1 MSAIY
6 SDREGL
12 ASGVADWRDRIC
24 STFVDLDCED
34 VDRDEFFGAVSS
46 RQCGDLRFS
55 RVYSTRQRVVRTQAR
70 IGRSTAD
77 GFLLSLQTQG
87 TGRVRQGGR
96 ESVQKPGDMVLYDT
110 SSPYDL
116 SFDGR
121 FRQLILTLP
130 RAQLLRAIPG
140 AENLTAIA
148 IVSTNAAAK
157 LAASYVSA
165 LAKQCTEIGSGA
177 RRVANATV
185 FDLLTMSFSSAEPLR
200 SSGQAGDAL
209 FNRAIVQIDDQ
220 LVDPEL
226 NPASIASALGVS
238 LRYLNLVFAKHD
250 LSVSRTIWHRR
261 VQRAARDLQNPVLAT
276 TSITTVAFALG
287 FNDTAHF
294 SRAFKAVFG
303 ETPSAYRRRL
313 QIVR

>member
-1 MSAIY
+1 MSATY

-34 VDRDEFFGAVSS
+34 VDREHFFGAVSS
-46 RQCGDLRFS
+46 RQCDDLRFS
-55 RVYSTRQRVVRTQAR
+55 RVYSTRQRVVRSQTRLA
-70 IGRSTAD
+70 RSTAD
-77 GFLLSLQTQG
+77 DFLLSLQAQG

-96 ESVQKPGDMVLYDT
+96 DSFQKPGDMVLYDT
-110 SSPYDL
+110 SRPYEL
-116 SFDGR
+116 SFDGS

-140 AENLTAIA
+140 AEDLTAVA
-148 IVSTNAAAK
+148 ITGANAAAK

-165 LAKQCTEIGSGA
+165 LAKQCVEIGPGA

-185 FDLLTMSFSSAEPLR
+185 FDLLAMSFSSTELLR
-200 SSGQAGDAL
+200 SSGRAGDAL
-209 FNRAIVQIDDQ
+209 FNRAIVQIDDH

-261 VQRAARDLQNPVLAT
+261 IQRAARDLQNPALAS
-276 TSITTVAFALG
+276 TSITSIAFSLG

-294 SRAFKAVFG
+294 TRAFKAVFD
-303 ETPSAYRRRL
+303 ETPSAYRSRL
-313 QIVR
+313 RITG